1 MSFLIKQNIFSEIKG
16 KSLQVNNIKSFF
28 GDRVIDILTQ
38 TPLNFLRKNL
48 REKLEIPDIN
58 KIITIDV
65 KIINHIRPHNKK
77 SPYKVIAVNKVDQKI
92 NILFFG
98 SYKKFIVNKLIIN
111 QEYRITGKLYFFGEI
126 FQLIHPTEI
135 IKESDLNLFEKEE
148 PIYNLARK
156 KINKKLFRKLVLKS
170 LEILK
175 VFTPPSEWIKTEIKN
190 IYKWNDFKSSLI
202 QIHQPNLGF
211 NESQFNLSRKRLA
224 FDEVLSNFL
233 IFNELKK
240 KPKQQNNFMINNF
253 SLSKSLIKNLDFKLT
268 IDQEKTLEEIKKEL
282 INKRKVYRLIQG
294 DVGSGKT
301 IVSLLIIA
309 DFLNS
314 GYQCVL
320 MAPTELLAKQHFDYF
335 TSFLKNSKFNIEIFT
350 GKTTNKKK
358 ILENVATNHINLLI
372 GTHAVYNKSL
382 KFKNL
387 GLVVI
392 DEQHKFGV
400 NQRIKLLEKSINCH
414 TIIMSATPIPR
425 SLSFALYGEIDISM
439 IKTKPKGRKKV
450 ITSII
455 SNKKIKD
462 LIDGI
467 KRKINKGEQVFWIL
481 PNIGDNAD
489 GFENET
495 VLTRYEMVKNIFRE
509 TVGIIHG
516 RMNDKDI
523 KKTMEEFKQKEKM
536 ILISTT
542 MIEVGIN
549 IPNATLIII
558 EEANKFGLAQ
568 LHQLR
573 GRISRSNLPA
583 NCILL
588 HNHNLSE
595 NAVKRLLILKNS
607 NDGFEIAEKDMF
619 LRGSGDFFGTN
630 QSGITNWRFF
640 EPYTDIDM
648 IDKVKEN
655 FYYLLKDKHKNINK
669 IQFLINTFYGRKEY
683 LNYFSA

>member
-1 MSFLIKQNIFSEIKG
+1 MFFKF
-16 KSLQVNNIKSFF
+16 NNIKSFF
-28 GDRVIDILTQ
+28 GDRVIDVLAQ
-38 TPLNFLRKNL
+38 TPLKFLRKNL
-48 REKLEIPDIN
+48 KEKLEIPDIN
-58 KIITIDV
+58 KIITIDL
-65 KIINHIRPHNKK
+65 KIINHVRPHNKK
-77 SPYKVIAVNKVDQKI
+77 SPYKVIAVNKVNQKI

-126 FQLIHPTEI
+126 FQFIHPTEI
-135 IKESDLNLFEKEE
+135 VKERDLNLFEKEE

-156 KINKKLFRKLVLKS
+156 KINKKLFRKLVLKF

-175 VFTPPSEWIKTEIKN
+175 VFKPPTEWIKTEIKN
-190 IYKWNDFKSSLI
+190 TYKWNDFKSSLI

-211 NESQFNLSRKRLA
+211 NESQFNLSRRRLA

-282 INKRKVYRLIQG
+282 INKRKLYRLIQG

-335 TSFLKNSKFNIEIFT
+335 TSFLKNSKFKIEIFT

-358 ILENVATNHINLLI
+358 ILENVASNHINLLI
-372 GTHAVYNKSL
+372 GTHSVYNKSL

-489 GFENET
+489 GFEKET

-655 FYYLLKDKHKNINK
+655 FYYLLKDKHTNIDK

>member
-1 MSFLIKQNIFSEIKG
+1 M
-16 KSLQVNNIKSFF
+16 
-28 GDRVIDILTQ
+28 
-38 TPLNFLRKNL
+38 
-48 REKLEIPDIN
+48 
-58 KIITIDV
+58 
-65 KIINHIRPHNKK
+65 
-77 SPYKVIAVNKVDQKI
+77 
-92 NILFFG
+92 
-98 SYKKFIVNKLIIN
+98 
-111 QEYRITGKLYFFGEI
+111 
-126 FQLIHPTEI
+126 
-135 IKESDLNLFEKEE
+135 FEKEE

-156 KINKKLFRKLVLKS
+156 KINKKLFRKLVLKF

-175 VFTPPSEWIKTEIKN
+175 VFKPPTEWIKTEIKN
-190 IYKWNDFKSSLI
+190 TYKWNDFKSSLI

-211 NESQFNLSRKRLA
+211 NESQFNLSRRRLA

-282 INKRKVYRLIQG
+282 INKRKLYRLIQG

-335 TSFLKNSKFNIEIFT
+335 TSFLKNSKFKIEIFT

-358 ILENVATNHINLLI
+358 ILENVASNHINLLI
-372 GTHAVYNKSL
+372 GTHSVYNKSL

-489 GFENET
+489 GFEKET

-588 HNHNLSE
+588 HNHNLSLYLT
-595 NAVKRLLILKNS
+595 NPSIL
-607 NDGFEIAEKDMF
+607 
-619 LRGSGDFFGTN
+619 
-630 QSGITNWRFF
+630 
-640 EPYTDIDM
+640 
-648 IDKVKEN
+648 
-655 FYYLLKDKHKNINK
+655 
-669 IQFLINTFYGRKEY
+669 
-683 LNYFSA
+683 